1 MRGGRPDGVVGA
13 LGAVR
18 RGDLQEVRALLE
30 SGVDPDVY
38 DDVEGVPVLCLAV
51 AAHDEAVV
59 EALLEAGADPL
70 RRLSDGSTPL
80 LRAVT
85 AGAWRLTDTLA
96 FGRTPLPLPD
106 REELLAHARHWAD
119 TGAEAG
125 LRRLTGLT
133 GPVTTTRVEDPEVD
147 WWWEAVSLGGLT
159 LHDAHAAVITALEAR
174 YGRRTPFDTLVERAL
189 AHPDRDHIVWFKVVL
204 TLAHRLDEETWQWS
218 RDLLDHPDR
227 HHRLLGADVLLGMVL
242 GDFLTGRDPFSDRAD
257 QLLPWAQQEEDPE
270 VLAVLLHALTHAEG
284 AEIEALGLSYVT
296 HPDPR
301 VRSLVPSCLQVSGDG
316 RSVVRRGSL
325 AVVLTLVD
333 DPDPDVRTWLCH
345 WLRHYRGPEPEAG
358 DALLALTHDPEQRI
372 RVHAVSGLA
381 VRDDPR
387 CVAAQQRIGPVGED
401 LRDDEA
407 LFDVWRYQE
416 RRRRAAGAG

>member
-1 MRGGRPDGVVGA
+1 M
-13 LGAVR
+13 R
-18 RGDLQEVRALLE
+18 RGDLREVRALLAG
-30 SGVDPDVY
+30 GVEPDAF
-38 DDVEGVPVLCLAV
+38 DDHEGVPVLCLAV

-70 RRLSDGSTPL
+70 RRLSDGTTPL

-96 FGRTPLPLPD
+96 FGRTPLPFPD

-133 GPVTTTRVEDPEVD
+133 GPVTRTRVEDPEVG

-189 AHPDRDHIVWFKVVL
+189 AHPDRDHVVWSKVVF

-218 RDLLDHPDR
+218 RDLLNHPDR
-227 HHRLLGADVLLGMVL
+227 PHRLLGADVLLGMVL
-242 GDFLTGRDPFSDRAD
+242 GDPLTGRDPFSDRAD
-257 QLLPWAQQEEDPE
+257 QLLPWAEQEEDPE
-270 VLAVLLHALTHAEG
+270 VLAVLLHALTHAQG
-284 AEIEALGLSYVT
+284 PEIEALGLSYLT

-301 VRSLVPSCLQVSGDG
+301 VRSLVPDCLEVSGDG

-358 DALLALTHDPEQRI
+358 DALLALTHDPRQRI
-372 RVHAVSGLA
+372 RAHAVSGLA
-381 VRDDPR
+381 LRDDPR
-387 CVAAQQRIGPVGED
+387 CVAAEQRIGPVGDD
-401 LRDDEA
+401 LRGDEV